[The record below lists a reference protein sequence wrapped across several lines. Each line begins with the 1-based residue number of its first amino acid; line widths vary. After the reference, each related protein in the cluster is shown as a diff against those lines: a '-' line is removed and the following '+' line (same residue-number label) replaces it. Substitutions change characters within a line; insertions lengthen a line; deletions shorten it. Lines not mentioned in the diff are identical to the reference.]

1 MPDPSDPQ
9 SPPPLAAPR
18 SPSRTPTPALTPLPD
33 PAAARHAAL
42 TLLIS
47 STLFAVMAALT
58 KVATRRLP
66 GPEVALMRFLAGVIL
81 TGAAVA
87 IGSAR
92 IRPRRWAWL
101 GARGFFGGVSVVTYF
116 AAIQTVPV
124 GVATLLNQ
132 TQPVF
137 TMLFSW
143 MLLAE
148 RPRRAALP
156 ALALALG
163 GVTVIVN
170 AGLRA
175 RGSAPNVLGLS
186 GAHGEILGVISAI
199 TSGVAVTSIRA
210 ARRELADGTPS
221 ETAWSVFFS
230 FSLVGAL
237 VTLPT
242 VVPPFGHFVAPNA
255 TEWGIIAA
263 IGLVSTAAQVIMSA
277 SLRSLTGVQSGI
289 IAQLIVPI
297 TVVLGVAFL
306 GEQLTSDFLLGAAL
320 TVSGVLLAI
329 LTASP
334 RVRLRIGAG
343 PVQ

>member
-1 MPDPSDPQ
+1 
-9 SPPPLAAPR
+9 
-18 SPSRTPTPALTPLPD
+18 
-33 PAAARHAAL
+33 
-42 TLLIS
+42 LLIS
-47 STLFAVMAALT
+47 STLFAIMAALT

-66 GPEVALMRFLAGVIL
+66 GAEVALMRFLAGVVL

-87 IGSAR
+87 VGTAR

-132 TQPVF
+132 TQPVY

-143 MLLAE
+143 LLLGE
-148 RPRRAALP
+148 RPRRTALP

-170 AGLRA
+170 AGLR
-175 RGSAPNVLGLS
+175 GSAGAAPTVLGLS
-186 GAHGEILGVISAI
+186 AAHGEILGVISAV

-242 VVPPFGHFVAPNA
+242 VLPPFGRFVAPNA
-255 TEWGIIAA
+255 TEWAIIGA

-297 TVVLGVAFL
+297 TVLLGVAFL
-306 GEQLTSDFLLGAAL
+306 GEQLTNDFLLGATL

-334 RVRLRIGAG
+334 RVRSRIGTG